1 MKNLTEIF
9 KSSEKGTKI
18 IFAVGIALI
27 IAIFLFSIS
36 GEREKNAQDN
46 PSQEALVSE
55 IDQYEQKLEERVKEI
70 VSKIQGVGDIHVMI
84 TLEKT
89 EESLYGKRD
98 SSVSATLTPT
108 VKGAV
113 VVCSGSKNA
122 VVKEK
127 VTEAVC
133 KALGIS
139 AARVCVTY

>member
-9 KSSEKGTKI
+9 KSEKGAKI
-18 IFAVGIALI
+18 IFAAGIALI

-36 GEREKNAQDN
+36 GEKGKKTQA
-46 PSQEALVSE
+46 
-55 IDQYEQKLEERVKEI
+55 RVKEI
-70 VSKIQGVGDIHVMI
+70 VSKIQGAGDIHVMI

-98 SSVSATLTPT
+98 SSVSTTLTPT

-127 VTEAVC
+127 VSEAVC

>member
-9 KSSEKGTKI
+9 KSEKGAKI
-18 IFAVGIALI
+18 IFAAGIALI

-36 GEREKNAQDN
+36 GEKGKKT
-46 PSQEALVSE
+46 QEAASSEAVVSE
-55 IDQYEQKLEERVKEI
+55 IDQYEQKLEARVKEI
-70 VSKIQGVGDIHVMI
+70 VSKIQGAGDIHVMI

-89 EESLYGKRD
+89 EENLYGKRD
-98 SSVSATLTPT
+98 SSVSTTLTPT

-127 VTEAVC
+127 VSEAVC

>member
-1 MKNLTEIF
+1 
-9 KSSEKGTKI
+9 
-18 IFAVGIALI
+18 
-27 IAIFLFSIS
+27 
-36 GEREKNAQDN
+36 
-46 PSQEALVSE
+46 
-55 IDQYEQKLEERVKEI
+55 
-70 VSKIQGVGDIHVMI
+70 MI

-98 SSVSATLTPT
+98 SSVSTTLTPT

-127 VTEAVC
+127 VSEAVC

>member
-89 EESLYGKRD
+89 EENLYGKRD